1 MIIVKCTI
9 FLWILF
15 IIFRFF
21 VRSTISNEDRLLAAW
36 TGRLR
41 MTFGRWL
48 MVLTFMLAIIGTIA
62 SAIWLFFIR

>member
-1 MIIVKCTI
+1 MVIVKCTI
-9 FLWILF
+9 FLWILS

-21 VRSTISNEDRLLAAW
+21 VKARISNEDLLLAAW

-48 MVLTFMLAIIGTIA
+48 MVLTFMLAIIGTVV
-62 SAIWLFFIR
+62 SAIWLLFVR